1 MPKPAPYRAADG
13 PRPSAVL
20 VVSQRPR
27 PGLGRILPTLEA
39 LGVPAL
45 TLLAGQMGD
54 GLPPPF
60 HAAPHEVAVL
70 AIDAESVRSAWRAG
84 VGLVA
89 GLGSGAHGAALR
101 NAGAELLVEAPSEI
115 GSGSLLAAFAD
126 KFAALPLAPPQLAAR
141 SGAALALMFD
151 FDGTLAPLPER
162 PSEGQLPAATRDLLR
177 QLATRYPLAVISGR
191 AVGDLAV
198 RVALPAAYLS
208 GNHGL
213 ELRGADYDPL
223 YLEPDADWRPMLDAA
238 HGRLEMLPVEHPGCL
253 VEHQGMTL
261 AVHYRGIA
269 PAAAAALRRQVV
281 RTVAGFDGLIV
292 ESGHQALEIRPAVD
306 RDKGTAVN
314 WLHQRMQRAVGP
326 CQPIYFGDDQADEAA
341 FRAARR
347 AGGFGVLIGDRGRP
361 TAAACRLDSPQAL
374 VAALG
379 ALLV

>member
-1 MPKPAPYRAADG
+1 MPNLVPSRSADVL
-13 PRPSAVL
+13 RPTAVL

-39 LGVPAL
+39 LGLPAVAAL
-45 TLLAGQMGD
+45 SRQIGD
-54 GLPPPF
+54 SLPPPF
-60 HAAPHEVAVL
+60 HAAPHEVAAL
-70 AIDAESVRSAWRAG
+70 AIDAESVRAAWRAG
-84 VGLVA
+84 AGLVA
-89 GLGSGAHGAALR
+89 GLGSGSSGAALR
-101 NAGAELLVEAPSEI
+101 DAGAEVLIEAPSEL
-115 GSGSLLAAFAD
+115 GSGSLLHAFAD
-126 KFAALPLAPPQLAAR
+126 KFADLPPAAPALIAR
-141 SGAALALMFD
+141 RSAALALMFD

-162 PSEGQLPAATRDLLR
+162 PSEGQLPATTRDLLR
-177 QLATRYPLAVISGR
+177 QLTTRYPLAVISGR

-223 YLEPDADWRPMLDAA
+223 HVAPDAGWRPMLDAA
-238 HGRLEMLPVEHPGCL
+238 HERLAMLPVEHPGCL
-253 VEHQGMTL
+253 VEHKGMTL
-261 AVHYRGIA
+261 AVHYRGLA
-269 PAAAAALRRQVV
+269 PTAAAALRRQVV
-281 RTVAGFDGLIV
+281 RAVSGFDGLQV
-292 ESGHQALEIRPAVD
+292 DAGRQVLEIRPAVD
-306 RDKGTAVN
+306 RDKGTAVT
-314 WLHQRMQRAVGP
+314 WLHQRMQRVVGP
-326 CQPIYFGDDQADEAA
+326 CQPIYFGDDRADEAA